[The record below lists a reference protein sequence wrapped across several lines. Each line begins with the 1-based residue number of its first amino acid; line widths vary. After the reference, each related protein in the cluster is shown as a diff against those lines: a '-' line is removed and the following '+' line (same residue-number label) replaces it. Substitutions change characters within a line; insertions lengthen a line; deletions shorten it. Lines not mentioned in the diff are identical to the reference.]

1 MADMEEVLSKTEK
14 PIIRLIEEYAQKITS
29 GLPEWNHSEAH
40 KDEAVQEQKKLF
52 ADKII
57 ELKDNLSK
65 SNETDEKSA
74 LRAMDL
80 VIAKYVP
87 DEHVEI
93 VIDGEK
99 HRAADNYI
107 SKSPELQYKIPPK
120 ENNNLIN
127 SGKTFHKQELF
138 TLVAPSK
145 PDEIAT
151 ILVAERQIGN
161 RTVGIVAIDSFMI
174 EYGNKEVYDKVNKIA
189 DYVLYQSKHWNDVIF
204 DVRGNGGGD
213 ATIIKQIGERMAD
226 KKLEYADKIEVINP
240 ELAIQGGPP
249 DRYEQKAGDKTFT
262 GNVYVLQDRGDS
274 SAGDGAIWMLRQMDN
289 CTTIGENTHG
299 AFAGGDV
306 KKHQMA
312 SGTLL
317 LGNTYRERTMP
328 DGTKVEEGKGIPPDV
343 RCTSQNAYEMTI
355 VAVKKTNM
363 RMYSL
368 ENNRD
373 KANQNNTSKAKPHLK
388 TLADL
393 KQRDDYSK

>member
-1 MADMEEVLSKTEK
+1 MKEVLSKTEK

-40 KDEAVQEQKKLF
+40 KDETVQAQKKMF
-52 ADKII
+52 ADKIT
-57 ELKDNLSK
+57 ELKNNFSK
-65 SNETDEKSA
+65 HDETNEKSV

-80 VIAKYVP
+80 VVAKYVP

-93 VIDGEK
+93 VIDGEE
-99 HRAADNYI
+99 HRAAEEYI

-127 SGKTFHKQELF
+127 SGKTFHKQKLF

-145 PDEIAT
+145 PDEIAN
-151 ILVAERQIGN
+151 ILVAEKQIGT
-161 RTVGIVAIDSFMI
+161 RTVGIVAVDSFMI
-174 EYGNKEVYDKVNKIA
+174 EYGNEEVYDIVDKIS
-189 DYVLYQSKHWNDVIF
+189 DYVLKQSKHWNDVIF

-240 ELAIQGGPP
+240 ELAMQGGPP

-262 GNVYVLQDRGDS
+262 GNVYVLQDRGNS

-306 KKHQMA
+306 KKHQMQG
-312 SGTLL
+312 GTLL

-343 RCTSQNAYEMTI
+343 KCASQNAYEMAI
-355 VAVKKTNM
+355 VAVKKTNIDFYKNNLN
-363 RMYSL
+363 RTKNISL
-368 ENNRD
+368 KNNIQTIF
-373 KANQNNTSKAKPHLK
+373 NFK
-388 TLADL
+388 TF
-393 KQRDDYSK
+393 S